1 MARVTIRLEDDV
13 SELIDRL
20 AKAAGLTRSAW
31 ITRAI
36 KDALPARPDEV
47 RNMPMHERGP
57 SMMLALRFPAEDIAA
72 MDHVATRAGMTR
84 SQWVKRALRW
94 QLWDR
99 AGELRLVPA
108 SHRAIIK
115 LVAQVREIG
124 RSLNQSV
131 KAMNAANKPESPIEI
146 QRVAAELVK
155 MEQHLSGII
164 RGATAELATAVSG
177 EVDYWTMGARIVPKR
192 IAVSI
197 VDEDDIEP

>member
-1 MARVTIRLEDDV
+1 
-13 SELIDRL
+13 
-20 AKAAGLTRSAW
+20 
-31 ITRAI
+31 
-36 KDALPARPDEV
+36 
-47 RNMPMHERGP
+47 
-57 SMMLALRFPAEDIAA
+57 

-115 LVAQVREIG
+115 LVAQVRAIG